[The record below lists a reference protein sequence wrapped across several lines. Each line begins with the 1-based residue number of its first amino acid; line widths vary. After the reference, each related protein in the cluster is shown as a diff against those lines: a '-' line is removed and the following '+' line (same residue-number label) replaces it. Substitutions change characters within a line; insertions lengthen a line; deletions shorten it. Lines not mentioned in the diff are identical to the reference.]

1 MNKKY
6 LVMGLLAL
14 GIQACGVKISD
25 DFVLGTTSYLQEVNA
40 GKGRGVE
47 VAEVGVMDSHT
58 AEEQQELAGIINN
71 RRFK

>member
-1 MNKKY
+1 MNRKC
-6 LVMGLLAL
+6 LMVGLIAL

-40 GKGRGVE
+40 GRGRGVE
-47 VAEVGVMDSHT
+47 VAGVEDMDSHT
-58 AEEQQELAGIINN
+58 AEERQELAGIINN

>member
-6 LVMGLLAL
+6 LMVGLIAL

-25 DFVLGTTSYLQEVNA
+25 DFVMGTTSYLQEVNA
-40 GKGRGVE
+40 GKNRGIEVAGVE
-47 VAEVGVMDSHT
+47 AMDTHT
-58 AEEQQELAGIINN
+58 AEEKEELAAIINN